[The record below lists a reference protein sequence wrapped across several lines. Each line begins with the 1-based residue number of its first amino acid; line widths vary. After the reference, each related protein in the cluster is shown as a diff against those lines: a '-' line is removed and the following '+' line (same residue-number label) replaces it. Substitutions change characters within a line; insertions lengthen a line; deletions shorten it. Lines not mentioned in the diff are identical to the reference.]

1 MSLHEYPKKPG
12 ISRFVAPWDTSGWY
26 FMAEHFAPGCR
37 IYSNADITVTEC
49 PEILMGCDYIV
60 TYDSATDGF
69 DDKQEVDFF
78 IEQTGEVYAALDADA
93 PADFPTGF
101 ARTDLVVRTDAG
113 DTYRLFMRPYA
124 RGAHVHLDAFS
135 SPGRHFF
142 VAFRPTET
150 ETKKPL
156 PEAKRF
162 SVAERHE
169 TRETCWFVH
178 DCFAR
183 ANLSGYDC
191 RGDVRVC
198 AEADNPKRHYL
209 RLQSGAGISCA
220 CETSG
225 QDELSMAL
233 DVPAGTAALNFAGV
247 TVQLGS
253 AQASINGQNVPDIAD
268 KGYGVKEGIPQLILA
283 GASVDDVYVIV
294 LFSTFVGMMQGE
306 GASILKF
313 VNIPISIF
321 LGIAIGL
328 LIGVLLAYFFKKM
341 HIRDTSK
348 VLIILSISFLLVVME
363 DKLLT
368 PITFSALIAI
378 MFIGIG
384 LQKKRETVAKRLSV
398 KYGKLWVAAEVFL
411 FVLVGATVNIG
422 YLGKVGVKALI
433 VIIGALVFRMFGVF
447 VCLLGTSLKRK
458 ERLFTMLAYTPKATV
473 QAAIGGIPL
482 ALGFTCGDLVLTVA
496 VLAIVLTAPLGAFA
510 IDLSYKKLLNR

>member
-1 MSLHEYPKKPG
+1 MLLSISLILILGMFMGWICQKIKLPSLLGMLITGIVLGPYVLNLLDDSILG
-12 ISRFVAPWDTSGWY
+12 ISAELRKIALIIILTRAGLGLDLSGLKKIGRPAVLMCFVPASFELIGMILLAPK
-26 FMAEHFAPGCR
+26 
-37 IYSNADITVTEC
+37 
-49 PEILMGCDYIV
+49 LMGLTV
-60 TYDSATDGF
+60 L
-69 DDKQEVDFF
+69 E
-78 IEQTGEVYAALDADA
+78 AAIMGAVLAA
-93 PADFPTGF
+93 VSPA
-101 ARTDLVVRTDAG
+101 VVVPRMVK
-113 DTYRLFMRPYA
+113 LM
-124 RGAHVHLDAFS
+124 
-135 SPGRHFF
+135 
-142 VAFRPTET
+142 
-150 ETKKPL
+150 
-156 PEAKRF
+156 
-162 SVAERHE
+162 
-169 TRETCWFVH
+169 
-178 DCFAR
+178 
-183 ANLSGYDC
+183 
-191 RGDVRVC
+191 
-198 AEADNPKRHYL
+198 
-209 RLQSGAGISCA
+209 
-220 CETSG
+220 
-225 QDELSMAL
+225 DE
-233 DVPAGTAALNFAGV
+233 
-247 TVQLGS
+247 
-253 AQASINGQNVPDIAD
+253 
-268 KGYGVKEGIPQLILA
+268 GYGVNEGIPQLILA

-363 DKLLT
+363 DKLST

-422 YLGKVGVKALI
+422 YLGKVGVKALL

>member
-1 MSLHEYPKKPG
+1 MLLSISLILILGMFMGWICQKIKLPSLLGMLITGIVLGPYVLNLLDDSILG
-12 ISRFVAPWDTSGWY
+12 ISAELRKIALIIILTRAGLGLDLAGLKKIGRPAVLMCFVPASFELIGMILLAPK
-26 FMAEHFAPGCR
+26 
-37 IYSNADITVTEC
+37 
-49 PEILMGCDYIV
+49 LMGLTV
-60 TYDSATDGF
+60 L
-69 DDKQEVDFF
+69 E
-78 IEQTGEVYAALDADA
+78 AAIMGAVLAA
-93 PADFPTGF
+93 VSPA
-101 ARTDLVVRTDAG
+101 VVVPRMVK
-113 DTYRLFMRPYA
+113 LM
-124 RGAHVHLDAFS
+124 
-135 SPGRHFF
+135 
-142 VAFRPTET
+142 
-150 ETKKPL
+150 
-156 PEAKRF
+156 
-162 SVAERHE
+162 
-169 TRETCWFVH
+169 
-178 DCFAR
+178 
-183 ANLSGYDC
+183 
-191 RGDVRVC
+191 
-198 AEADNPKRHYL
+198 
-209 RLQSGAGISCA
+209 
-220 CETSG
+220 
-225 QDELSMAL
+225 DE
-233 DVPAGTAALNFAGV
+233 
-247 TVQLGS
+247 
-253 AQASINGQNVPDIAD
+253 
-268 KGYGVKEGIPQLILA
+268 GYGVNEGIPQLILA

-363 DKLLT
+363 DKLST
-368 PITFSALIAI
+368 QITFSALISI

>member
-1 MSLHEYPKKPG
+1 MLLSISLILILGMFMGWICQKIKLPSLLGMLITGIVLGPYVLNLLDDSILG
-12 ISRFVAPWDTSGWY
+12 ISAELRKIALIIILTRAGLGLDLSGLKKIGRPAVLMCFVPASFELIGMILLAPK
-26 FMAEHFAPGCR
+26 
-37 IYSNADITVTEC
+37 
-49 PEILMGCDYIV
+49 LMGLTV
-60 TYDSATDGF
+60 L
-69 DDKQEVDFF
+69 E
-78 IEQTGEVYAALDADA
+78 AAIMGAVLAA
-93 PADFPTGF
+93 VSPA
-101 ARTDLVVRTDAG
+101 VVVPRMVK
-113 DTYRLFMRPYA
+113 LM
-124 RGAHVHLDAFS
+124 
-135 SPGRHFF
+135 
-142 VAFRPTET
+142 
-150 ETKKPL
+150 
-156 PEAKRF
+156 
-162 SVAERHE
+162 
-169 TRETCWFVH
+169 
-178 DCFAR
+178 
-183 ANLSGYDC
+183 
-191 RGDVRVC
+191 
-198 AEADNPKRHYL
+198 
-209 RLQSGAGISCA
+209 
-220 CETSG
+220 
-225 QDELSMAL
+225 DE
-233 DVPAGTAALNFAGV
+233 
-247 TVQLGS
+247 
-253 AQASINGQNVPDIAD
+253 
-268 KGYGVKEGIPQLILA
+268 GYGVNEGIPQFILA

-363 DKLLT
+363 DKLST

>member
-1 MSLHEYPKKPG
+1 MLLSISLILILGMFMGWICQKIKLPSLLGMLITGIVLGPYVLNMLDDSILG
-12 ISRFVAPWDTSGWY
+12 ISAELRKIALIIILTRAGLGLDLSGLKKIGRPAVLMCFVPASFELIGMILLAPK
-26 FMAEHFAPGCR
+26 
-37 IYSNADITVTEC
+37 
-49 PEILMGCDYIV
+49 LMGLTV
-60 TYDSATDGF
+60 L
-69 DDKQEVDFF
+69 E
-78 IEQTGEVYAALDADA
+78 AAIMGAVLAA
-93 PADFPTGF
+93 VSPA
-101 ARTDLVVRTDAG
+101 VVVPRMVK
-113 DTYRLFMRPYA
+113 LM
-124 RGAHVHLDAFS
+124 
-135 SPGRHFF
+135 
-142 VAFRPTET
+142 
-150 ETKKPL
+150 
-156 PEAKRF
+156 
-162 SVAERHE
+162 
-169 TRETCWFVH
+169 
-178 DCFAR
+178 
-183 ANLSGYDC
+183 
-191 RGDVRVC
+191 
-198 AEADNPKRHYL
+198 
-209 RLQSGAGISCA
+209 
-220 CETSG
+220 
-225 QDELSMAL
+225 DE
-233 DVPAGTAALNFAGV
+233 
-247 TVQLGS
+247 
-253 AQASINGQNVPDIAD
+253 
-268 KGYGVKEGIPQLILA
+268 GYGVNEGIPQLILA

-306 GASILKF
+306 GASIFKF

-363 DKLLT
+363 DKLST

-384 LQKKRETVAKRLSV
+384 LQKKRKTVAKRLSV

>member
-1 MSLHEYPKKPG
+1 MLLSISLILILGMFMGWICQKMKLPALLGMLITGIILGPYGLNLLDGSILG
-12 ISRFVAPWDTSGWY
+12 ISAELRKIALIIILTRAGLGLDLSGLKKIGRPAVLMCFVPASFELLGMTLLAPK
-26 FMAEHFAPGCR
+26 
-37 IYSNADITVTEC
+37 
-49 PEILMGCDYIV
+49 LMGASV
-60 TYDSATDGF
+60 LESAVMGA
-69 DDKQEVDFF
+69 VL
-78 IEQTGEVYAALDADA
+78 AAVS
-93 PADFPTGF
+93 PA
-101 ARTDLVVRTDAG
+101 VVVPRMVK
-113 DTYRLFMRPYA
+113 LM
-124 RGAHVHLDAFS
+124 
-135 SPGRHFF
+135 
-142 VAFRPTET
+142 
-150 ETKKPL
+150 
-156 PEAKRF
+156 
-162 SVAERHE
+162 
-169 TRETCWFVH
+169 
-178 DCFAR
+178 
-183 ANLSGYDC
+183 
-191 RGDVRVC
+191 
-198 AEADNPKRHYL
+198 
-209 RLQSGAGISCA
+209 
-220 CETSG
+220 
-225 QDELSMAL
+225 DE
-233 DVPAGTAALNFAGV
+233 
-247 TVQLGS
+247 
-253 AQASINGQNVPDIAD
+253 
-268 KGYGVKEGIPQLILA
+268 GYGVKEGIPQLILA

-363 DKLLT
+363 DKLST

-384 LQKKRETVAKRLSV
+384 LQKKRKTVAKRLSV

>member
-1 MSLHEYPKKPG
+1 MLLSISLILILGMFMGWICQKIKLPSLLGMLITGIVLGPYVLNLLDDSILG
-12 ISRFVAPWDTSGWY
+12 ISAELRKIALIIILTRAGLGLDLSGLKKIGRPAVLMCFVPASFELIGMILLAPK
-26 FMAEHFAPGCR
+26 
-37 IYSNADITVTEC
+37 
-49 PEILMGCDYIV
+49 LMGLTV
-60 TYDSATDGF
+60 L
-69 DDKQEVDFF
+69 E
-78 IEQTGEVYAALDADA
+78 AAIMGAVLAA
-93 PADFPTGF
+93 VSPA
-101 ARTDLVVRTDAG
+101 VVVPRMVK
-113 DTYRLFMRPYA
+113 LM
-124 RGAHVHLDAFS
+124 
-135 SPGRHFF
+135 
-142 VAFRPTET
+142 
-150 ETKKPL
+150 
-156 PEAKRF
+156 
-162 SVAERHE
+162 
-169 TRETCWFVH
+169 
-178 DCFAR
+178 
-183 ANLSGYDC
+183 
-191 RGDVRVC
+191 
-198 AEADNPKRHYL
+198 
-209 RLQSGAGISCA
+209 
-220 CETSG
+220 
-225 QDELSMAL
+225 DE
-233 DVPAGTAALNFAGV
+233 
-247 TVQLGS
+247 
-253 AQASINGQNVPDIAD
+253 
-268 KGYGVKEGIPQLILA
+268 GYGVNEGIPQLILA

-363 DKLLT
+363 DKLST

-458 ERLFTMLAYTPKATV
+458 ERLFTMLACTPKATV

-482 ALGFTCGDLVLTVA
+482 LGFTCGDLVLTVA